1 MPHQRLAVSSTYD
14 VDSVT
19 SRASFVRFVE
29 ALVADWRECD
39 RAEHG
44 AHSSPYGPTAGGW
57 ENPTLER
64 FLEALAA
71 YTADA
76 ELPEQPS
83 WRTFAQVL
91 AAAKVY
97 E

>member
-1 MPHQRLAVSSTYD
+1 MSSSYD

-29 ALVADWRECD
+29 ALLADWRESN
-39 RAEHG
+39 RAERV
-44 AHSSPYGPTAGGW
+44 APSSPYGPAVGGW
-57 ENPTLER
+57 ENPSLEH

-83 WRTFAQVL
+83 WHTFAQVL

>member
-1 MPHQRLAVSSTYD
+1 VSSSYD

-29 ALVADWRECD
+29 ALLADWREGS
-39 RAEHG
+39 RAERQ
-44 AHSSPYGPTAGGW
+44 APSSPYGAAASGW

-64 FLEALAA
+64 FLEALAS
-71 YTADA
+71 YTEDA

-83 WRTFAQVL
+83 WHTFAQVL
-91 AAAKVY
+91 AAARIY

>member
-1 MPHQRLAVSSTYD
+1 MSSCYD

-29 ALVADWRECD
+29 SLVADWREYD
-39 RAEHG
+39 RAER
-44 AHSSPYGPTAGGW
+44 AAPSSTYGPAAGGW

-71 YTADA
+71 YTEDA

-83 WRTFAQVL
+83 WRSFAQVL
-91 AAAKVY
+91 AAAKAY